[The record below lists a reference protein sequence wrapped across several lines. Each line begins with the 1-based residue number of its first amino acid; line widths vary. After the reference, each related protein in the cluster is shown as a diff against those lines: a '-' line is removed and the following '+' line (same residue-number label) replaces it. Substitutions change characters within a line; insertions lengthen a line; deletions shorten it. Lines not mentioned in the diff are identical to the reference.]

1 MREDGK
7 GTDTKWLASLRVTP
21 AVVAADPH
29 RFHVVLLRGDPTL
42 KPQWHPTPRSTSSL
56 VGCDEGDVK
65 FSTSSPI
72 SSWNFFVDVRRS
84 AFTAIRSSV
93 LRIAVLTLCNL
104 LFCEFRVRGPGLRSL
119 PLLHHVDARPE
130 RMRPNRAVVESLAGR
145 VLLTVTRS
153 LSLSALTV
161 LLETRFHLKST
172 GPILRHLCT

>member
-1 MREDGK
+1 MCEDGK
-7 GTDTKWLASLRVTP
+7 GTYTKWLAILRVTP

-29 RFHVVLLRGDPTL
+29 RFHDVLLRGDPTL
-42 KPQWHPTPRSTSSL
+42 NIEAAVAS
-56 VGCDEGDVK
+56 GCNEGDVK
-65 FSTSSPI
+65 FSVSSSI
-72 SSWNFFVDVRRS
+72 SSWNFFVDVWCS

-93 LRIAVLTLCNL
+93 LHIAVLTLCNL

-119 PLLHHVDARPE
+119 PPLHHVDARPE
-130 RMRPNRAVVESLAGR
+130 RMKPNRAVVELFAVR

-172 GPILRHLCT
+172 GPVLRHPCT